1 MELIICYH
9 IISWFEMVILCPSI
23 RLWTDWKGR
32 IVRVEGQEKRRDIMY
47 LIVGEELEIE
57 TLRKRWAGGV

>member
-1 MELIICYH
+1 
-9 IISWFEMVILCPSI
+9 MVILCPSI

-57 TLRKRWAGGV
+57 TLRKR